1 MWLTACSTDFDP
13 GRPSRPAGAAGGGR
27 GRATPNSTATKNP
40 FAATSTKARMTPPA
54 VMRPGLPARDPASPV
69 RPSDRGLG
77 GLGVRQLRGD
87 VRRVLAGARDQLVA
101 RLAVILRQ
109 EAGLHPEVHGLRV
122 VGDDRDRR
130 LLGLDRVPA
139 AQAQADRR
147 R

>member
-13 GRPSRPAGAAGGGR
+13 GRPSRANCAACVGR
-27 GRATPNSTATKNP
+27 RRATPNSTATKNP

-69 RPSDRGLG
+69 RASDRGLG

-109 EAGLHPEVHGLRV
+109 EAGLHPEVHGLRGG
-122 VGDDRDRR
+122 GDDRDRR
-130 LLGLDRVPA
+130 LLPLGRGPPPPA
-139 AQAQADRR
+139 PGRPP
-147 R
+147 